1 MRGIEPSRGIALF
14 SARRRM
20 LPRIA
25 RSTTKPRDRIEL
37 RERRQ
42 LLDHRAKPLVVQ
54 NAPPDTQI
62 AVLRREGDHVV
73 IDNDPSHVRD
83 WRLDQILTSDLFGL
97 PSARAKR
104 LDALLEEQD
113 RILRQA
119 TLSDADERRLAAIEA
134 ALDDMPAGEVPAE
147 TEAMRVIHDAAR
159 AMRSKP

>member
-1 MRGIEPSRGIALF
+1 M
-14 SARRRM
+14 
-20 LPRIA
+20 
-25 RSTTKPRDRIEL
+25 
-37 RERRQ
+37 
-42 LLDHRAKPLVVQ
+42 
-54 NAPPDTQI
+54 
-62 AVLRREGDHVV
+62 
-73 IDNDPSHVRD
+73 
-83 WRLDQILTSDLFGL
+83 